1 MAVSL
6 VRLRTLFAIFAIAS
20 LLLAGRL
27 AYWQTIGR
35 GELLGQATDQTRS
48 DLVLAA
54 QRGVVRDRSGAILA
68 TTVELRSL
76 YAIPRRIADRGATAA
91 ALAPILGQSAE
102 AIRAALDSGA
112 EWLYLRRRLPED
124 VARRIAALRMEGL
137 GFENEPKRLYPNG
150 ALGAHVLGFV
160 NDDGQGQYGVEG
172 RYDPIL
178 RGVDG
183 RLVVERD
190 PANREL
196 AIGLRIATDPRRG
209 QDLVLTLDLAV
220 QTAVEREL
228 AAAIARGRAYGPT
241 TVTQVLERS
250 ANAGAVFVASR
261 LGADDLYA
269 YLRAFGFGERTGV
282 DVAAEARGS
291 VRPLAEWYPVDV
303 GTVAFGQGLS
313 VTPLQLAAA
322 YAAIANGGTPY
333 PPYAAANRRDA
344 DGEH

>member
-35 GELLGQATDQTRS
+35 GELLGQATDQTRT

-76 YAIPRRIADRGATAA
+76 YAIPRRIADRGAAAA

-124 VARRIAALRMEGL
+124 VARRIAALRIEGL

-172 RYDPIL
+172 RYDTVL

-196 AIGLRIATDPRRG
+196 AIGLRIATDPQRG
-209 QDLVLTLDLAV
+209 QDLTLTLDLAV
-220 QTAVEREL
+220 QTSVERAL
-228 AAAIARGRAYGPT
+228 AAAISRERATSGSAVVLDPRDGAILALASWPTYDPAR
-241 TVTQVLERS
+241 
-250 ANAGAVFVASR
+250 
-261 LGADDLYA
+261 
-269 YLRAFGFGERTGV
+269 
-282 DVAAEARGS
+282 VAAAEPEALRDRAVSWAYEPGS
-291 VRPLAEWYPVDV
+291 TMKAITIAAALDKRV
-303 GTVAFGQGLS
+303 
-313 VTPLQLAAA
+313 VTPQTT
-322 YAAIANGGTPY
+322 YDDKGFAIIGGRGWGGARREGRRAPAPRPTP
-333 PPYAAANRRDA
+333 PRTPT
-344 DGEH
+344 